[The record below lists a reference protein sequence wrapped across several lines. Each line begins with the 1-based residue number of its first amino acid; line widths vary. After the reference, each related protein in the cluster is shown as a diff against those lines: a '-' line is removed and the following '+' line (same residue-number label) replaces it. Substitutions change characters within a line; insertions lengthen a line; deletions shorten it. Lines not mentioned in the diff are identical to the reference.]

1 MAQRL
6 RVVVPLIFASLAL
19 PHLAS
24 AQVPDSTKA
33 DSAYLLPPIEVVG
46 SILPFAGVNIG
57 SGIAGIST
65 KLDWAKVDGNEP
77 KVLPDVLQ
85 QQAGMSTYDNL
96 GSSYKMNVS
105 TRGFYASPVV
115 GTPQGVSIFVDG
127 VRVNEPDAAE
137 VNFDLLPMEHLKR
150 VEILSGNGALL
161 GRNSLGGSINL
172 VTRRGEG
179 APAGEIELMGGT
191 FGALSAEGSVGATM
205 KNGMDYYVGG
215 NYNRE
220 NGWRQFTRADQWQ
233 AFTNFGKLGPTAG
246 IRGQFFFSHSYAQ
259 TAGSLPESVFRVKP
273 DSNLTTGDYEDL
285 NGLQAAVAGYKQL
298 GDGRGSFNFYY
309 RRTTANRFN
318 VNQQDDPDTQNDATN
333 GVFGGTIDYRFAVP
347 VGQSAVGLRFGVDG
361 STASSSI
368 QLYADSTKFGGTNVL
383 TTDVQSPLSDI
394 AGFALANYTLG
405 RVALSG
411 GARYEF
417 VSIPF
422 RNLLD
427 PARDTTSTYSRLD
440 PRVGVDVDAGH
451 GLSVFASLGTSFRAP
466 SLIEVA
472 CADPEEPCVL
482 PFALGDD
489 PPMKPV
495 TVSTFEGGAR
505 YNTGT
510 LALTATAYYSA
521 VKNDIF
527 LFPSADA
534 IAGST
539 IQGYFGNIP
548 STRRVGVEIGGAY
561 GFGPHSVYA
570 NYAYTRATFQSVADI
585 FSILNDSGLG
595 IQNTVE
601 PGDIIPLVPLSQ
613 FKAGVN
619 LRFPLGL
626 RAGADLRW
634 IGEQYLQQDEANNMA
649 PLPDYFVA
657 DLRAGW
663 ETGPWEISAVVN
675 NVFNATYAAFG
686 TFNINQGAPGQP
698 IERFV
703 TPGYAPQ
710 FRLIVTRALG
720 VDRD

>member
-1 MAQRL
+1 MARRL
-6 RVVVPLIFASLAL
+6 RLVVPLILATVAL
-19 PHLAS
+19 PRLAS
-24 AQVPDSTKA
+24 AQVPDSARA
-33 DSAYLLPPIEVVG
+33 DSSYMLPPIEVVG

-57 SGIAGIST
+57 SGIAGIVT

-77 KVLPDVLQ
+77 KLLPDVLQ
-85 QQAGMSTYDNL
+85 QQSGMSSFDNL
-96 GSSYKMNVS
+96 GSPYKLNVS
-105 TRGFYASPVV
+105 SRGFYSSPVV

-150 VEILSGNGALL
+150 VDILSGNGTLL

-179 APAGEIELMGGT
+179 PTSGEIELMGGT
-191 FGALSAEGSVGATM
+191 FGAVSAEASVGATT
-205 KNGMDYYVGG
+205 KSGLDYYVGG

-220 NGWRQFTRADQWQ
+220 NGWRQRTRADQWQ
-233 AFTNFGKLGPTAG
+233 GFTNIGKLGPTAG

-259 TAGSLPESVFRVKP
+259 TAGSLPLSVFEVQP
-273 DSNLTTGDYEDL
+273 DSNLTDGDYEDL
-285 NGLQAAVAGYKQL
+285 NGLQAALAGYKQL
-298 GDGRGSFNFYY
+298 GTGRGSFNFYY
-309 RRTTANRFN
+309 RYTDANRFN

-333 GVFGGTIDYRFAVP
+333 SVFGGTIDYRFAVP
-347 VGQSAVGLRFGVDG
+347 VGNSAVGLRFGLDG
-361 STASSSI
+361 STASSHI
-368 QLYADSTKFGGTNVL
+368 QLFADSTKFGGVSVM

-394 AGFALANYTLG
+394 AGFALADYTKG
-405 RVALSG
+405 RVTISG

-422 RNLLD
+422 HNLID
-427 PARDTTSTYSRLD
+427 PTRDTTSTYSRLD
-440 PRVGVDVDAGH
+440 PRIGVDVNAGH

-472 CADPEEPCVL
+472 CADPVEPCPL
-482 PFALGDD
+482 PYSLGDD
-489 PPMKPV
+489 PPIAPV

-505 YNTGT
+505 YHTGT
-510 LALTATAYYSA
+510 LALTATAYYSD

-527 LFPSADA
+527 LFPSPNE

-548 STRRVGVEIGGAY
+548 KTRRVGIEINGTY

-570 NYAYTRATFQSVADI
+570 NYAYTRATFQSVASI
-585 FSILNDSGLG
+585 FSILDDSGLG
-595 IQNTVE
+595 IENTTE

-613 FKAGVN
+613 FKAGLN
-619 LRFPLGL
+619 LRFPFGL
-626 RAGADLRW
+626 RGGVDMRW

-649 PLPDYFVA
+649 PLPSYFVA

-663 ETGPWEISAVVN
+663 ETGPWEISGIVT
-675 NVFNATYAAFG
+675 NVFNAKYASFG
-686 TFNINQGAPGQP
+686 TFNINQGAPDQP

-710 FRLIVTRALG
+710 FRLVVTRAFG
-720 VDRD
+720 PDRD